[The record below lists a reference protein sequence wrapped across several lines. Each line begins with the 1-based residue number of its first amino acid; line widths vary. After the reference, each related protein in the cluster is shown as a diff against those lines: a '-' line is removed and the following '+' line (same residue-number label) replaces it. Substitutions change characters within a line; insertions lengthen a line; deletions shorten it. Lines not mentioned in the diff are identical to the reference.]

1 MNPVPDLRPHLVPTA
16 EPATLVWLGLPEAL
30 SGYLSEGPALSTG
43 QRACLLAEAHQWLK
57 QGIAQYRQGQYTP
70 ALAILQQALQAY
82 RSLGHH
88 SGEGKVLLTL
98 ASLYYQLADYLW
110 SMDYARQSLA
120 VARRIPDR
128 HLSQQALSYLGN
140 SYRHLGELKKALEA
154 MAQSLATARELGDLA
169 AEMRSLNN
177 LALIYRLQGN
187 TTQAAQLYD
196 ASLSLAISLGDL
208 WVQAQVLQNLGNTY
222 LAQGNPRRA
231 IDCYDRLLQL
241 GGPSAQSLRPLPAT
255 DRRLRLRVLRNLISA
270 CLSIEDDARAVGYL
284 HRCLVEVRQLGDSR
298 SEAEILAS
306 LASSYQAMGDSSLAL
321 DYLEQQLQ
329 VLLLG
334 SGSTLP
340 KTVFETFCQRCRQS
354 GQLKRLAPYLR
365 LAPLIEG
372 ATAG

>member
-1 MNPVPDLRPHLVPTA
+1 MNLLPNLQPHLVPAA
-16 EPATLVWLGLPEAL
+16 EPATLVWPDPLANLPE
-30 SGYLSEGPALSTG
+30 PALSSG
-43 QRACLLAEAHQWLK
+43 QRTCLLAEAHQWLK

-120 VARRIPDR
+120 VARRISDR

-140 SYRHLGELKKALEA
+140 SYRHLGELQKALEA
-154 MAQSLATARELGDLA
+154 MAQSLAAARELGDSA

-177 LALIYRLQGN
+177 LALIYRLQGH
-187 TTQAAQLYD
+187 TAQAAQLYD
-196 ASLSLAISLGDL
+196 ASLSLAISLGEL

-231 IDCYDRLLQL
+231 IDCYDRLLRL
-241 GGPSAQSLRPLPAT
+241 GARSTPAAQPLPAT

-270 CLSIEDDARAVGYL
+270 CLSIEDYGRAVGYL
-284 HRCLVEVRQLGDSR
+284 HTCLGEVRQLGDSR
-298 SEAEILAS
+298 SEAEILAN

-329 VLLLG
+329 VLLLRNDNA
-334 SGSTLP
+334 LP
-340 KTVFETFCQRCRQS
+340 KAAFETFCQRCRQS

-365 LAPLIEG
+365 LSPSLDG
-372 ATAG
+372 TVSG